1 MGKTREF
8 GMDLLA
14 IGAHPDDIELFAGG
28 TIARLVSMGFQVG
41 VLDLTRGEAATRG
54 KADLRLE
61 ESRAASTILGITERE
76 TLDLGDGDLLNT
88 RDNRSLL
95 VNMLRRMR
103 PQVVMTHHPE
113 DRHPDHRRASELVVD
128 AVFFSNVGNYPAKG
142 ERWGVKA
149 TCFFHGNTFKAPP
162 AADWVVD
169 VSRFLA
175 KKKEV
180 LGAYRSQFLADSED
194 SESTY
199 IASRSF
205 WEHMERRMRDWGHRI
220 GVEAAEPFSLD
231 VPAHPAH
238 PFIRLF
244 S

>member
-1 MGKTREF
+1 
-8 GMDLLA
+8 
-14 IGAHPDDIELFAGG
+14 
-28 TIARLVSMGFQVG
+28 
-41 VLDLTRGEAATRG
+41 
-54 KADLRLE
+54 
-61 ESRAASTILGITERE
+61 
-76 TLDLGDGDLLNT
+76 
-88 RDNRSLL
+88 
-95 VNMLRRMR
+95 
-103 PQVVMTHHPE
+103 MTHHPE